1 MLFMKEKWVV
11 NGFEQEKWINEKF
24 RENIF
29 KSLEA
34 VVHSALL
41 IICSPE
47 TCSATK
53 YSQPHHAVSLL

>member
-1 MLFMKEKWVV
+1 MKEKWVV

-34 VVHSALL
+34 VVRSCPTDHLFSWDLQCNK
-41 IICSPE
+41 I
-47 TCSATK
+47 
-53 YSQPHHAVSLL
+53 

>member
-29 KSLEA
+29 KS
-34 VVHSALL
+34 
-41 IICSPE
+41 
-47 TCSATK
+47 
-53 YSQPHHAVSLL
+53 